1 MKIRTGFVSN
11 SSSSSF
17 VVILPSRPESVEDV
31 EKIFFPNGYDYHS
44 YWYDDGEEPPVTA
57 RMLAEKLWEDIQE
70 QRQTDDVIGRL
81 AFMCRERYF
90 IRDADDALCT
100 MGVPKRERELL
111 YALEKQDR
119 SAFGEAFINLMI
131 EKARSYG
138 ASIRCFPPKDTKEVY
153 LLGYGSGCG
162 PVEQAMFNT
171 FGFLAHLPFVV
182 VMES

>member
-31 EKIFFPNGYDYHS
+31 EEIFFPEGYES
-44 YWYDDGEEPPVTA
+44 RAWDDEEDTITA
-57 RMLAEKLWEDIQE
+57 RMLAEQLWKDIQE
-70 QRQTDDVIGRL
+70 QRQIDDVISRL
-81 AFMCRERYF
+81 VFMCRERYY
-90 IRDADDALCT
+90 IRDVEDALQT
-100 MGVPKRERELL
+100 MNVPKEEQEKLFD
-111 YALEKQDR
+111 LEEQDPA
-119 SAFGEAFINLMI
+119 AFGKAVIELMV

-138 ASIRCFPPKDTKEVY
+138 ASMRCFPPHDTKEVY

-162 PVEQAMFNT
+162 PVEQEMFNN
-171 FGFLAHLPFVV
+171 FDFLEHLPFVV

>member
-31 EKIFFPNGYDYHS
+31 EKIFFPKGYESRHG
-44 YWYDDGEEPPVTA
+44 WYDEEAAKVTA
-57 RMLAEKLWEDIQE
+57 RDLAEKLWEDIQE
-70 QRQTDDVIGRL
+70 QRQIDDVIGRL
-81 AFMCRERYF
+81 AFMCRERYY
-90 IRDADDALCT
+90 IRDVEDALLT
-100 MGVPKRERELL
+100 MNIPRSEQEKLFD
-111 YALEKQDR
+111 LEEQD
-119 SAFGEAFINLMI
+119 SAAFGKAVIELMI

-138 ASIRCFPPKDTKEVY
+138 ASMRCFPAANTKEVY

-162 PVEQAMFNT
+162 PVEQEMFNN
-171 FGFLAHLPFVV
+171 FDFLEHLPFVI